1 MNSVHCLPKW
11 NTEISPPG
19 LLAPERSTWSARSK
33 ERKFTGN
40 VFGKVTGGVFSL
52 VRYWIPTFFSR
63 ILPVLP
69 QCIPT
74 LFFKCALCLYAF
86 LKFRSS
92 CILPAPK
99 VPWNFHSRGTFAPW
113 DFCCSGPLTCRN
125 LHYLGKEAVGELFV
139 PKFGHKVVKNQRQA
153 TDMCKCRSA
162 YLSLSYR
169 RYCHQMKTGQGG
181 NGKLQ
186 RSSCHFIAV
195 HMQHSVWA
203 TATSTTKQST
213 KCHIWCFRL
222 CSKWPCLRPQRVP
235 NISKF
240 WNKNVS
246 RYPNF
251 AGVIASFS

>member
-1 MNSVHCLPKW
+1 MVQKVNSVHCLPKW

-40 VFGKVTGGVFSL
+40 VYGKVTGGVFSL
-52 VRYWIPTFFSR
+52 SFDTEFPHFS
-63 ILPVLP
+63 PAFYPYSHNVFP
-69 QCIPT
+69 HF
-74 LFFKCALCLYAF
+74 FFKCALCLYAF

-139 PKFGHKVVKNQRQA
+139 PKFGRKVVKNQRQA

-162 YLSLSYR
+162 YLSLSYQ

-195 HMQHSVWA
+195 HMPHSV
-203 TATSTTKQST
+203 
-213 KCHIWCFRL
+213 
-222 CSKWPCLRPQRVP
+222 
-235 NISKF
+235 
-240 WNKNVS
+240 
-246 RYPNF
+246 
-251 AGVIASFS
+251 